1 MSFSFSAASV
11 RAPSLTK
18 ALERAS
24 QQSSRCHGWEQLA
37 GQGCQVPQFLHQAE
51 RELSSRADLGTG
63 HERLPGACHL
73 FSELHHTS
81 RGQLRCFR
89 ELWRI
94 QANGA
99 TPLKTFVSLFLL
111 NLLWAESPV
120 GAKQIFFFFL
130 NLCLYLVHMKKPK
143 QMEFGGWTVSRKSL
157 IPINACPWLQSF
169 FNRRAKEI
177 KNKVG
182 KKKHAKPRVRL
193 FSPLSTG
200 DYE

>member
-1 MSFSFSAASV
+1 MEEACSFLWEFRLFWV
-11 RAPSLTK
+11 LTMTPDK
-18 ALERAS
+18 HR
-24 QQSSRCHGWEQLA
+24 
-37 GQGCQVPQFLHQAE
+37 
-51 RELSSRADLGTG
+51 
-63 HERLPGACHL
+63 
-73 FSELHHTS
+73 SELNQQPLALS
-81 RGQLRCFR
+81 GPQLLQFYLSLKAQYNHLKPTKRR
-89 ELWRI
+89 ETCHVGGEAHLWEWI
-94 QANGA
+94 ECCKQNSC
-99 TPLKTFVSLFLL
+99 VCVLFFFYL
-111 NLLWAESPV
+111 
-120 GAKQIFFFFL
+120 FFFL

-193 FSPLSTG
+193 FSPLSAG